1 MAPARMMTR
10 IQPPTVL
17 QPVGAF
23 TSVSGSSGTQG
34 LGGDVQVG
42 GTGDGIARSKETCWR
57 FSRLGEGRASA
68 GDDGDGDDDGG
79 DLIAVMQEL
88 RSQCIDYGI
97 KCANWDS

>member
-1 MAPARMMTR
+1 MFKLAEQGMALLEARR
-10 IQPPTVL
+10 R
-17 QPVGAF
+17 VGD
-23 TSVSGSSGTQG
+23 SPDWGREG
-34 LGGDVQVG
+34 LA
-42 GTGDGIARSKETCWR
+42 I
-57 FSRLGEGRASA
+57 LSA